1 VTLAIGVDIG
11 GTKVAGGVV
20 TEEGRVLA
28 TARRP
33 TPSSDPGQTA
43 AAIAAV
49 VAELRAEHEVGA
61 IGIGAAG
68 WIDLARAT
76 VLFAP
81 NLAWRDE
88 PLKDRL
94 EQLIGLPVVVE
105 NDANSAAWAE
115 HRFGAARGQAVVAMI
130 TLGTGI
136 GSGLVV
142 AGEVYRGANG
152 IAPEFGHMCVVPG
165 GRRCGCGNRGCWEQ
179 YASGK
184 ALVREARDIASGAPL
199 SAAGLL
205 AAAGGDIVG
214 IDGPAV
220 TAAALAGDAAARECF
235 DEVGQWLGTGMSALA
250 SALDP
255 SCFVIGGG
263 VADAGSLLLDPT
275 RRAFEATLPGRGFR
289 PMPSVY
295 LAELG
300 NAAGLIGAA
309 DLARPI

>member
-1 VTLAIGVDIG
+1 MSLAIGVDIG

-20 TEEGRVLA
+20 AEDGTILA

-33 TPSSDPGQTA
+33 TPSHDPGQTA
-43 AAIAAV
+43 DAIAAV
-49 VAELRAEHEVGA
+49 VAELRAEHDVVA
-61 IGIGAAG
+61 VGIGAAG
-68 WIDLARAT
+68 WIDLARGT

-88 PLKDRL
+88 PLRARL
-94 EQLIGLPVVVE
+94 EALIGLRVAVE
-105 NDANSAAWAE
+105 NDANAAAWAE
-115 HRFGAARGQAVVAMI
+115 YRFGSAQGERVVAMV

-142 AGEVYRGANG
+142 AGELYRGAFG

-199 SAAGLL
+199 SAAALL
-205 AAAGGDIVG
+205 AAAGGDIAG
-214 IDGPAV
+214 IDGPIV
-220 TAAALAGDAAARECF
+220 TQAALAGDTAARECF
-235 DEVGQWLGTGMSALA
+235 EEVGRWLGTGLAGLA

-255 SCFVIGGG
+255 SCFVVGGG
-263 VADAGSLLLDPT
+263 VAEAGDLLLDPT
-275 RRAFEATLPGRGFR
+275 RRAFEASLPGRGFR
-289 PMPSVY
+289 PAPDIR
-295 LAELG
+295 AARLG
-300 NAAGLIGAA
+300 NAAGLVGSA
-309 DLARPI
+309 DLARAG

>member
-1 VTLAIGVDIG
+1 MTLAIGVDIG

-20 TEEGRVLA
+20 TEDGRVLA
-28 TARRP
+28 SARRP
-33 TPSSDPGQTA
+33 TPSHDPALTA
-43 AAIAAV
+43 AAIADV
-49 VAELRAEHEVGA
+49 VAALRSQYDVSA

-68 WIDLARAT
+68 WIDSARST

-94 EQLIGLPVVVE
+94 EQLVGLPVVVE
-105 NDANSAAWAE
+105 NDANAAAWAE
-115 HRFGAARGQAVVAMI
+115 HRFGAARGQSVVAMI

-142 AGEVYRGANG
+142 AGAVYRGANG
-152 IAPEFGHMCVVPG
+152 IAPEFGHMCVVAG

-205 AAAGGDIVG
+205 AAAGGQIGG

-220 TAAALAGDAAARECF
+220 TAAAVAGDVAARECF
-235 DEVGQWLGTGMSALA
+235 DEVGRWLGTGMSALA

-289 PMPSVY
+289 PMPSVH

-309 DLARPI
+309 DLARSA